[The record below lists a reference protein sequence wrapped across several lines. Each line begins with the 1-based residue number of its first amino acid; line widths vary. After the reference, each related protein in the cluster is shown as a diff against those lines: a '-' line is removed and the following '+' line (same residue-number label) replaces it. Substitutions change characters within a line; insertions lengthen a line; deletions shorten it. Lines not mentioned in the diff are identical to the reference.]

1 METQVKVTIS
11 ALVGVPHFN
20 GFSGKKKIKQ
30 VTVRQ
35 YSQNDGH

>member
-20 GFSGKKKIKQ
+20 GFSGKKKLNKLQ
-30 VTVRQ
+30 
-35 YSQNDGH
+35 